1 MITNNFYFLLHFI
14 NILIFLSSALFSFR
28 FIMKGV
34 NNEDYKIGSKGLKLL
49 YLNLLMAITIYVV
62 NNESLIFVIFFTVF
76 IYILNE

>member
-14 NILIFLSSALFSFR
+14 NILTFLSSALFSFR

-49 YLNLLMAITIYVV
+49 YLNLLMAITIYVI
-62 NNESLIFVIFFTVF
+62 NNELLIFVIFFTVF

>member
-14 NILIFLSSALFSFR
+14 NILIFLSSALFSFC

-62 NNESLIFVIFFTVF
+62 NNELLIFVIFFTVF

>member
-14 NILIFLSSALFSFR
+14 NILIFLSSALFSFC

-62 NNESLIFVIFFTVF
+62 NNELLIFVIFFTLF

>member
-62 NNESLIFVIFFTVF
+62 NNELLIFVIFFTLF

>member
-49 YLNLLMAITIYVV
+49 YLNLLMAITIYIV
-62 NNESLIFVIFFTVF
+62 NNELLIFVIFFTLF

>member
-62 NNESLIFVIFFTVF
+62 NNELLIFVIFFTVF